1 MPISELTPKPIRKPR
16 TRSVVRRPRII
27 KKDIWTPIEPTKT
40 VTLKKF
46 SWGKILWGA
55 SILFVFFIVISL
67 IIINRDLPTPE
78 GLARRVVPQST
89 KIYDRTGKI
98 LLYDIHGA
106 ERRTS
111 VPLSQ
116 IPHTLKLATLAAEDR
131 TFYEHSGFRF
141 TSMIRSVLVNILRG
155 SKVQG
160 GSTIT
165 QQLIKNAI
173 LGSKKTYARK
183 VRELILAYQI
193 EKFFSKE
200 EILQL
205 YFNEIPYASNAYGA
219 EAGAQVVFGKPVNNL
234 NLAESAILA
243 SLPKATTYY
252 SPWGTHR
259 DDLIKRQHY
268 VLDAMTELGQITKPE
283 AEEAKQFKLEF
294 KERRESITAPHFV
307 FYVREI
313 LTERYGEKLVNEGG
327 LKVITTLDVTAQ
339 TQAETAIKKSY
350 DKNLK
355 YGATNASLVALDV
368 PTSQILAM
376 VGSVDYFDDKNDGQV
391 NVALRSRQPG
401 SSFKPIAYTA
411 AFALGFKPETILF
424 DVETTFKTD
433 TKDYTPH
440 NYDGKERGPISLR
453 QALAGS
459 LNIPAVK
466 LLYLTGIDR
475 VLELAKSLGYT
486 TLDDRSRF
494 GLSLVLG
501 GAEVKLLEHIN
512 SFTTLARDGI
522 YKTPTSI
529 LKVEDDKGKTLE
541 EYKENSGIEVLNSNV
556 ARATTSVLS
565 DNQARSFIFGSSNH
579 LTLPNRPVA
588 AKTGTTND
596 YRDAWT
602 LGYTPQIAT
611 GVWVGNNNNKEM
623 KKGAD
628 GSVVAA
634 PIWQNFM
641 TEINKDKP
649 VVNFIPP
656 TTISTNKPILNGIL
670 GQEVVIDSLTGKLA
684 TDSTPP
690 EFKINKIFPSYHTIL
705 NTVVPGAP
713 LGEAPENPA
722 RDPQFN
728 NWETAIQNWARKQN
742 LFDEAPPI
750 DFDDVHKPEFAPQL
764 KITSPTFNQLITSEN
779 ILIQLEAS
787 AVRGNLKIINF
798 WLDGNIIEL
807 NKNFTPTTQLNLP
820 RGTNNGFHDL
830 KIEVVDEYGNKNSAA
845 IMLNILLP
853 QKNTESIIYFKNLK
867 TNDILTSNSEP
878 LKINFGLKNPDL
890 VNQIDFFAK
899 TNNQSATWI
908 GVTNNQSDYI
918 VWNKPPL
925 GIYDL
930 FLVATLTDGTKSNSE
945 VIKIQIK

>member
-1 MPISELTPKPIRKPR
+1 MPISELTPKLIKRPR
-16 TRSVVRRPRII
+16 ARTTVRRRAPI
-27 KKDIWTPIEPTKT
+27 KKNTWSPIESNKIIPPS
-40 VTLKKF
+40 KF
-46 SWGKILWGA
+46 SWGKILWGV

-268 VLDAMTELGQITKPE
+268 VLDAMAELGQITKPE
-283 AEEAKQFKLEF
+283 AEKAKQFKLEF

-433 TKDYTPH
+433 TKDYIPH

-501 GAEVKLLEHIN
+501 GAEVKLLEHTN
-512 SFTTLARDGI
+512 AFTTLARDGI
-522 YKTPTSI
+522 YKPTVSI
-529 LKVEDDKGKTLE
+529 LKIEDDKGKTLE
-541 EYKENSGIEVLNSNV
+541 EYKESSGIEILNPEI
-556 ARATTSVLS
+556 ARTTTSVLS
-565 DNQARSFIFGSSNH
+565 DNQARSFIFGSS
-579 LTLPNRPVA
+579 
-588 AKTGTTND
+588 
-596 YRDAWT
+596 
-602 LGYTPQIAT
+602 
-611 GVWVGNNNNKEM
+611 
-623 KKGAD
+623 
-628 GSVVAA
+628 
-634 PIWQNFM
+634 
-641 TEINKDKP
+641 
-649 VVNFIPP
+649 
-656 TTISTNKPILNGIL
+656 
-670 GQEVVIDSLTGKLA
+670 
-684 TDSTPP
+684 
-690 EFKINKIFPSYHTIL
+690 
-705 NTVVPGAP
+705 
-713 LGEAPENPA
+713 
-722 RDPQFN
+722 
-728 NWETAIQNWARKQN
+728 
-742 LFDEAPPI
+742 
-750 DFDDVHKPEFAPQL
+750 
-764 KITSPTFNQLITSEN
+764 
-779 ILIQLEAS
+779 
-787 AVRGNLKIINF
+787 
-798 WLDGNIIEL
+798 
-807 NKNFTPTTQLNLP
+807 
-820 RGTNNGFHDL
+820 
-830 KIEVVDEYGNKNSAA
+830 
-845 IMLNILLP
+845 
-853 QKNTESIIYFKNLK
+853 
-867 TNDILTSNSEP
+867 
-878 LKINFGLKNPDL
+878 
-890 VNQIDFFAK
+890 
-899 TNNQSATWI
+899 
-908 GVTNNQSDYI
+908 
-918 VWNKPPL
+918 
-925 GIYDL
+925 
-930 FLVATLTDGTKSNSE
+930 
-945 VIKIQIK
+945 